1 MKSEHPNATSSNQA
15 LVKVGNNPLFD
26 NANSFAGK
34 RYDELAERFLRATM
48 RRGAKCVDV
57 STLPTGAENGLL

>member
-26 NANSFAGK
+26 DANLFAGE
-34 RYDELAERFLRATM
+34 RYDELADRFLRATQ
-48 RRGAKCVDV
+48 RRGV
-57 STLPTGAENGLL
+57 SSTKQKHPNDGTAATPE